1 MNTALPDDILD
12 IFDEED
18 IADMNKPKEFTTA
31 AEIRAFDYRA
41 EAKWGLLGKEAVARD
56 IYFRHVGVYLDSWI
70 IAGTTCTPRQMVRL
84 LNSMGYLEGLLNT
97 KAVGELTVTYS
108 IINRYGDDN
117 REYYSRVVYMVFETV
132 GGRNNTRQ
140 KTDPIDAKCRLVNYV
155 LGSSDVSVAEC
166 ALYKTVCSI
175 KI

>member
-1 MNTALPDDILD
+1 MNATLPDDILD
-12 IFDEED
+12 IFDEE
-18 IADMNKPKEFTTA
+18 ADTDKPKEFTTA

-70 IAGTTCTPRQMVRL
+70 VAGTTCTPRQMVRL

-117 REYYSRVVYMVFETV
+117 REYYSRVVYMVFEMV
-132 GGRNNTRQ
+132 GRNTKQ

-166 ALYKTVCSI
+166 MLYKTACSI